1 MFQIGSPD
9 ATYHEMRGVC
19 LELMNCLEFVKPGFG
34 ARQAQTGGLLH
45 ETKFSIDVLELVG
58 VTQSV
63 PNSP

>member
-1 MFQIGSPD
+1 
-9 ATYHEMRGVC
+9 MRGVC